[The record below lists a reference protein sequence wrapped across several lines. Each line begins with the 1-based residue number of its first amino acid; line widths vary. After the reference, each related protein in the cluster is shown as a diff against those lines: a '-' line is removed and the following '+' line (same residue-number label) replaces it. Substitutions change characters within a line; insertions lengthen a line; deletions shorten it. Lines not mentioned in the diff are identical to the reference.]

1 MRRYIKR
8 VIAVLAVALMCSSLI
23 GGGVLA
29 EDGSGKDGNDG
40 QVVEEAGSNEVVPE
54 VSPEGEPGGAS
65 GETGGEEAEV
75 TVEGAESAPGQ
86 SKALSGRSAS
96 VCPVSIYMESNPWT
110 GTETIPKRVELGS
123 TIEYSVEIENQTMED
138 LTDVEIKLHIDD
150 ALETDISTAQFN
162 LTGSKENIAGN
173 SNFSA
178 RLEGNDVVFKAKELN
193 WGDTVTYYITCITK
207 TEGVVSSYASVKSVG
222 DTSYSGI
229 DSRVQYHNAYLEVSD
244 FSFST
249 HINSNQYIDGQVG
262 FSYNLNITKD
272 GKGLNTNIPYKL
284 MSGDTV
290 VSEETLTLENGIG
303 TVSFPA
309 GQTFK
314 TDQMPTG
321 LNYVVSHGTNN
332 NFSWDKSSFTGTT
345 DISGVSNRF
354 IATYNRVPVKYSLD
368 TSIVVNMQGRNF
380 KSGDSF
386 IYAVAPVDDAPV
398 FNRFPLPYGDSDSP
412 AYFEGT
418 ARINPTSGTTA
429 TLPLEENIQWHSCIV
444 HSCGSI
450 FVSSDESISHS
461 IKCGCGYSVQH
472 RNVNIAPVITFNF
485 PGTYDYIVFQTSIS
499 TDDAPSVI
507 PDTTQ
512 YKVSVKVTAS
522 GSTLTP
528 TLSSVKKSTDGGK
541 TWVAVADKSKLAFTN
556 KLMPDGVRK
565 GDIDRD
571 GKVTMADVMACLNHV
586 SKKKLLTGQALAA
599 ADVDGNGVGMSDVI
613 KILNYVSKKSPS
625 L

>member
-1 MRRYIKR
+1 MRRYVKR
-8 VIAVLAVALMCSSLI
+8 VVAVLAVALMCSSLI
-23 GGGVLA
+23 GGGVMA

-75 TVEGAESAPGQ
+75 NVEGAESELA
-86 SKALSGRSAS
+86 SA
-96 VCPVSIYMESNPWT
+96 VSP
-110 GTETIPKRVELGS
+110 
-123 TIEYSVEIENQTMED
+123 Q
-138 LTDVEIKLHIDD
+138 
-150 ALETDISTAQFN
+150 
-162 LTGSKENIAGN
+162 
-173 SNFSA
+173 
-178 RLEGNDVVFKAKELN
+178 
-193 WGDTVTYYITCITK
+193 
-207 TEGVVSSYASVKSVG
+207 
-222 DTSYSGI
+222 
-229 DSRVQYHNAYLEVSD
+229 
-244 FSFST
+244 
-249 HINSNQYIDGQVG
+249 
-262 FSYNLNITKD
+262 
-272 GKGLNTNIPYKL
+272 
-284 MSGDTV
+284 
-290 VSEETLTLENGIG
+290 
-303 TVSFPA
+303 
-309 GQTFK
+309 
-314 TDQMPTG
+314 
-321 LNYVVSHGTNN
+321 
-332 NFSWDKSSFTGTT
+332 
-345 DISGVSNRF
+345 
-354 IATYNRVPVKYSLD
+354 ATYVKYSLD
-368 TSIVVNMQGRNF
+368 TSIVVNMQGRDF

-386 IYAVAPVDDAPV
+386 TYAVEPVDDAPI
-398 FNRFPLPYGDSDSP
+398 FNRFPLPYGDSDTP
-412 AYFEGT
+412 AYFMGT

-429 TLPLEENIQWHSCIV
+429 TLPLEENIQRHSCIV

-599 ADVDGNGVGMSDVI
+599 GDVDGNGVGMSDVI

>member
-1 MRRYIKR
+1 MRRYVKR

-23 GGGVLA
+23 GGGVMA

-40 QVVEEAGSNEVVPE
+40 QTVEGAGSNEAVPE
-54 VSPEGEPGGAS
+54 ESPEGEPEAVS
-65 GETGGEEAEV
+65 GETEV
-75 TVEGAESAPGQ
+75 NTEGAEGAPVQ
-86 SKALSGRSAS
+86 SKTLSDRSAS
-96 VCPVSIYMESNPWT
+96 DCPVFLIMRSTPGSGIESTPKNVDL
-110 GTETIPKRVELGS
+110 GDTIV
-123 TIEYSVEIENQTMED
+123 YSAEVENQTNEK
-138 LTDVEIKLHIDD
+138 LTNVEVKFHIDD
-150 ALETDISTAQFN
+150 ALETDIRTAQFD
-162 LTGSKENIAGN
+162 LTGSKEDIAGN

-193 WGDTVTYYITCITK
+193 LGDTVTYYITCTTK
-207 TEGVVSSYASVKSVG
+207 TQGNISSYASVRSVG
-222 DTSYSGI
+222 GTSYS
-229 DSRVQYHNAYLEVSD
+229 DVKSSVQYHNVHLEVCD

-249 HINSNQYIDGQVG
+249 NINSNKQWVNPSSV
-262 FSYNLNITKD
+262 FSYTINFTKD
-272 GKGLNTNIPYKL
+272 GKGLNTTIPYKL
-284 MSGDTV
+284 MSGSTV

-303 TVSFPA
+303 TVSFPSNYA
-309 GQTFK
+309 FK

-321 LNYVVSHGTNN
+321 LTYTVSHGAND
-332 NFSWDKSSFTGTT
+332 NFTWDKDSFTGTT
-345 DISGVSNRF
+345 DLSGVSNRF
-354 IATYNRVPVKYSLD
+354 TATYKYVPVKYSLD
-368 TSIVVNMQGRNF
+368 TNIVVNMQGRDF

-386 IYAVAPVDDAPV
+386 TYAVAPVDGAPI
-398 FNRFPLPYGDSDSP
+398 FNRYSLPYGDSDSP

-418 ARINPTSGTTA
+418 ARINPTGGTTA
-429 TLPLEENIQWHSCIV
+429 TLPLEENIQRRTCIRQL
-444 HSCGSI
+444 
-450 FVSSDESISHS
+450 
-461 IKCGCGYSVQH
+461 GCGYIYVPEKGDDGLIH
-472 RNVNIAPVITFNF
+472 DINCGCNYTVEVRPINIAPEIIFAF
-485 PGTYDYIVFQTSIS
+485 PGTYNYTVFQTSMY
-499 TDDAPSVI
+499 TDDSDSIIA
-507 PDTTQ
+507 DTTQ
-512 YKVSVKVTAS
+512 YRVSVKVTAS